1 MALKRGDIIEVY
13 FDFPR
18 VNNTKPHPA
27 IIISNE
33 DVYETET
40 GYVCV
45 IMTSS
50 ENFKDKFT
58 FEITDNMLERP
69 NNKDFSQARCHLV
82 TFVYESHLN
91 DKNYAKNTLKPN
103 SVERLIAFINEVT
116 FSDDY

>member
-1 MALKRGDIIEVY
+1 MALKRGDIVEV
-13 FDFPR
+13 FFEFPKLR
-18 VNNTKPHPA
+18 NTSTYPA
-27 IIISNE
+27 IIISNQ
-33 DVYETET
+33 DVYDVDE

-50 ENFKDKFT
+50 KEFIDKFT
-58 FEITDNMLERP
+58 FEITDNMLQKS
-69 NNKDFSQARCHLV
+69 NNKDFSQARCHMV
-82 TFVYESHLN
+82 TFVRESHLV